1 MLRSS
6 EQLQAYLCIPVM
18 TETMHTIFNAVCTVT
33 DQLMLSFFLLHWNE
47 QRTVP
52 SFFVRGDKT

>member
-18 TETMHTIFNAVCTVT
+18 TETMHTVFNAVCTVT
-33 DQLMLSFFLLHWNE
+33 DQLLLSKSLFFIALE
-47 QRTVP
+47 
-52 SFFVRGDKT
+52 

>member
-33 DQLMLSFFLLHWNE
+33 DQLLLSKSFFYCVGMSKELLL
-47 QRTVP
+47 R
-52 SFFVRGDKT
+52 SL

>member
-33 DQLMLSFFLLHWNE
+33 DQLLLSKSLFFIALE
-47 QRTVP
+47 
-52 SFFVRGDKT
+52 

>member
-6 EQLQAYLCIPVM
+6 EQLHAYLCNPVM

-33 DQLMLSFFLLHWNE
+33 DQLLLFKSLFFIALE
-47 QRTVP
+47 
-52 SFFVRGDKT
+52 